1 MFKLEKLPKDVYE
14 KVESID
20 FFDEWE
26 REETGNMSIVFLE
39 EGFVFEFDESTVSGF
54 ENRKD
59 LIELVRCQVVEA
71 R

>member
-14 KVESID
+14 KVEAIEFYD
-20 FFDEWE
+20 DWE
-26 REETGNMSIVFLE
+26 REDTGNMGIVYLE
-39 EGFVFEFDESTVSGF
+39 EGFVFEFDESTTAGF

-59 LIELVRCQVVEA
+59 LIDLVRCQVVEV